1 MTHGYANITH
11 VAIQYDG
18 KTYSLPAPNRH
29 HHVIR
34 MIAKENGVGIK
45 GSDVQGFLDENG
57 EFLNRQGA
65 FIRAQR
71 TGQLTQ
77 KEGNQFYQGG
87 DLYSEDLW

>member
-1 MTHGYANITH
+1 MAHGYANITH

-45 GSDVQGFLDENG
+45 GPDVQGFLDENG
-57 EFLNRQGA
+57 EFLNRQVA
-65 FIRAQR
+65 FIRAQE
-71 TGQLTQ
+71 TGQI
-77 KEGNQFYQGG
+77 NRRSYQGG